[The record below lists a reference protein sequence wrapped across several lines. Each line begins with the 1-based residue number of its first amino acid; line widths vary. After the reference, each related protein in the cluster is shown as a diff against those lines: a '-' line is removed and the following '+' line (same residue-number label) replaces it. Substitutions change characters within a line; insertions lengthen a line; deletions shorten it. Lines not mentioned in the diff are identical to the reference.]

1 VGGIRAAR
9 QEARR
14 EAMAFDDKQMFAA
27 FREACRTI
35 HSSTD
40 PDPIARRAAETVCHL
55 MEGRGAAIRLLDPAS
70 GKLTLSAAFGLSE
83 DYLQKGPVLAD
94 ESLPD
99 VAGAAPVVIGD
110 VETDDRVQYRREALA
125 EGIRSIAGV
134 PMIVGNSAVGA
145 LRVYS
150 GHLREFG
157 PDEIALLEALAEQ
170 IALALRKGFYL
181 RALREMS
188 RAIRSRSEARD
199 VLTLICDQA
208 RRIFNAKGAAVRIV
222 SRESGDLILSGASG
236 LSESYLRKGPV
247 LPDQS
252 LAEVMSGGPVF
263 IADVAVDPRVQ
274 YPHDA
279 IAEGVASIAGV
290 PLFVGGRTV
299 GALRIYFADKRRFSD
314 EEQELLEALAEQAS
328 LALREDVHIQDL
340 QEITQAVRRRMA
352 VKDTLNLICHKA
364 SETMGALGASIRI
377 RDKDSGELKLSTSC
391 GLSKEYLG
399 KGPVLSDQSVGEIHA
414 GRPVIISDVLSD
426 SRVQHPEAAQKEGI
440 RGIIGVPLRVG
451 ENTVGSVRV
460 YLPMFW
466 QPDAGD
472 LDYLIA
478 LAEQG
483 GLAIEKNLLYAESK
497 LGFRALMDK
506 IQSVVPEKE

>member
-1 VGGIRAAR
+1 
-9 QEARR
+9 
-14 EAMAFDDKQMFAA
+14 MALDDKQMFAA
-27 FREACRTI
+27 FQEACRII
-35 HSSTD
+35 HGPTD
-40 PDPIARRAAETVCHL
+40 PDPIVRHTAETVCRL
-55 MEGRGAAIRLLDPAS
+55 MEGRGAAIRLLDRDT
-70 GKLTLSAAFGLSE
+70 GKLTLSAAYGLSE
-83 DYLQKGPVLAD
+83 DYLLKGPVLAD

-99 VAGAAPVVIGD
+99 VAGAATVIIKD

-125 EGIRSIAGV
+125 EGIRSIVGV
-134 PMIVGNSAVGA
+134 PMKVGNTTVGSI
-145 LRVYS
+145 RIYS
-150 GHLREFG
+150 GQLREFSPG
-157 PDEIALLEALAEQ
+157 EMGLLEAIAEQ
-170 IALALRKGFYL
+170 LALALRKGFYL
-181 RALREMS
+181 RAMREMS
-188 RAIRSRSEARD
+188 QAIHTRSEARD

-208 RRIFNAKGAAVRIV
+208 RRIFNAKGAAIRLV
-222 SRESGDLILSGASG
+222 SRDSGDLMLSGASG
-236 LSESYLRKGPV
+236 LSESYLKKGPI

-274 YPHDA
+274 YPQDA

-299 GALRIYFADKRRFSD
+299 GALRIYFSDKRRFTG
-314 EEQELLEALAEQAS
+314 EEQELLEALAEQAN
-328 LALREDVHIQDL
+328 LALREDLHIQDL

-352 VKDTLNLICHKA
+352 VKDTLTLICHKA
-364 SETMGALGASIRI
+364 SEAMGALGASIRI

-391 GLSKEYLG
+391 GLSEEYLA
-399 KGPVLSDQSVGEIHA
+399 KGRVLSDQSVGEIHA
-414 GRPVIISDVLSD
+414 GKPVVISDVLSD
-426 SRVQHPEAAQKEGI
+426 PRVQHPEAAQKEGI
-440 RGIIGVPLRVG
+440 RGIIGVPVRVG
-451 ENTVGSVRV
+451 ENTVGVMRI

-483 GLAIEKNLLYAESK
+483 GLAIEKNLLYDESK

-506 IQSVVPEKE
+506 VQSVGPKAAAPKKKK